1 MSLSAAKPSRTIAA
15 AMILLLAAGCA
26 RAPQRPSER
35 ILVAASIAPL
45 YYFSKQIGGA
55 HVDVHLLV
63 PPGANAHTY
72 QLRPDQMKA
81 LSRAKVLVLNGI
93 GLEYWADKAVGAAD
107 NPDLVVIK
115 TAEGLPLEDAVHDA
129 AHPRGNPH
137 VWLDPVFAG
146 QQVEMIRDAFIE
158 ADPTHTSDY
167 KAGADRVIRRLRALD
182 TEIRDEVK
190 TFRSRSFVSFHPAW
204 VYFAN
209 RYGLTE
215 AASIEES
222 PGKEPSP
229 TRLREVVETAKR
241 LRAKA
246 IFAEP
251 QSSPKAAEVVA
262 EEVGAK
268 VLFLDPLGRP
278 PSYSYFDMMRRNV
291 SEMAK
296 ALR

>member
-1 MSLSAAKPSRTIAA
+1 MSVGIARLGRIMAAGIL
-15 AMILLLAAGCA
+15 LLLAAGCA
-26 RAPQRPSER
+26 RAPQRPSVKM
-35 ILVAASIAPL
+35 LVAASIAPL
-45 YYFSKQIGGA
+45 YYFSRQIGGE
-55 HVDVHLLV
+55 HVDVHMLV

-72 QLRPDQMKA
+72 QLQPNQMKL

-93 GLEYWADKAVGAAD
+93 HLDYWADKAVGAAD
-107 NPDLVVIK
+107 NRDLIVIE
-115 TAEGLPLEDAVHDA
+115 TAEGLPVEDDGHDP
-129 AHPRGNPH
+129 AHPGGNPH
-137 VWLDPVFAG
+137 VWLDPIFAIH
-146 QQVEMIRDAFIE
+146 QAEQVRDAFIE
-158 ADPTHTSDY
+158 ADPAHEADY
-167 KAGADRVIRRLRALD
+167 AANADRLIRRLRALD
-182 TEIRDEVK
+182 REIRDEVK

-204 VYFAN
+204 VYFAH

-229 TRLREVVETAKR
+229 AKLREVVETATR
-241 LRAKA
+241 LKAKA

-251 QSSPKAAEVVA
+251 QSSPKAAEVIA

-278 PSYSYFDMMRRNV
+278 PSYSYFDTMRRNV